1 MRDVNSHSLQKV
13 RTDRHSVSL
22 HCLFPLTF
30 SGFFGFL
37 GFFFPKKNPKRSA
50 RRSLAYAL
58 FPMPGRRARSP
69 GNNVSLR
76 GVGQRSMRPLLQ
88 KICTD
93 IHSVALPRLFHLPFF
108 GFFGS
113 LGFFFPKKNPKRSAR
128 RSLAYI
134 PIPLVI
140 GVRGSMPSCFCENP
154 ARTNTLSLCL
164 AIYLLPQCGFFGS
177 RGLFPQKVLEWGMG
191 RSPIYN
197 INI

>member
-113 LGFFFPKKNPKRSAR
+113 LGFFFTKKNPKRSAR

-134 PIPLVI
+134 
-140 GVRGSMPSCFCENP
+140 
-154 ARTNTLSLCL
+154 
-164 AIYLLPQCGFFGS
+164 
-177 RGLFPQKVLEWGMG
+177 LFPMPGCGAETPHNPFLTAREARIGERLSEQHPKIRRSQARGARRRMPCPDRCCQDSDG
-191 RSPIYN
+191 RA
-197 INI
+197 

>member
-1 MRDVNSHSLQKV
+1 MGDTSVRDVNSHSLQKV

-113 LGFFFPKKNPKRSAR
+113 LGFFFTKKNPKRSAR

-134 PIPLVI
+134 LFP
-140 GVRGSMPSCFCENP
+140 MPGCG
-154 ARTNTLSLCL
+154 A
-164 AIYLLPQCGFFGS
+164 AIYAVLLCEKSAQTDLLSPCFAFF
-177 RGLFPQKVLEWGMG
+177 LYP
-191 RSPIYN
+191 
-197 INI
+197 

>member
-93 IHSVALPRLFHLPFF
+93 RPSVALPRLFHLPFF

-113 LGFFFPKKNPKRSAR
+113 LGFFFTKKNPKRSAR

-134 PIPLVI
+134 
-140 GVRGSMPSCFCENP
+140 
-154 ARTNTLSLCL
+154 
-164 AIYLLPQCGFFGS
+164 
-177 RGLFPQKVLEWGMG
+177 LFPMPGCGAALYASSSAKNLHGHTFRRLASPFPFALFRFFRVLRVLFPKKE
-191 RSPIYN
+191 P
-197 INI
+197 

>member
-1 MRDVNSHSLQKV
+1 MMPAYTRSALII
-13 RTDRHSVSL
+13 SL
-22 HCLFPLTF
+22 HRHKFCRFTLPFPLPF
-30 SGFFGFL
+30 SGFFGSRGL
-37 GFFFPKKNPKRSA
+37 FPKKVLESGCGVKPRIFNFSR
-50 RRSLAYAL
+50 
-58 FPMPGRRARSP
+58 G
-69 GNNVSLR
+69 R

-134 PIPLVI
+134 PLRLVI
-140 GVRGSMPSCFCENP
+140 GVRGSMPSCFCEKR

-177 RGLFPQKVLEWGMG
+177 RGLFPKKVLEWGMG

>member
-58 FPMPGRRARSP
+58 FPMPGLRARSP

-88 KICTD
+88 KIRTD
-93 IHSVALPRLFHLPFF
+93 IH
-108 GFFGS
+108 FGS
-113 LGFFFPKKNPKRSAR
+113 LGFFSTKKNPKRSAR

-134 PIPLVI
+134 
-140 GVRGSMPSCFCENP
+140 
-154 ARTNTLSLCL
+154 
-164 AIYLLPQCGFFGS
+164 
-177 RGLFPQKVLEWGMG
+177 LFPMPGCGVETPHNPFLTAREARIGERLSEQHPKIRRSQARGARRRMPCPDRCCQDSDG
-191 RSPIYN
+191 RA
-197 INI
+197 

>member
-13 RTDRHSVSL
+13 RTDRHSVSP

-58 FPMPGRRARSP
+58 FPMSGRRARSP

-108 GFFGS
+108 GFFGF

-128 RSLAYI
+128 RSLAY
-134 PIPLVI
+134 
-140 GVRGSMPSCFCENP
+140 
-154 ARTNTLSLCL
+154 A
-164 AIYLLPQCGFFGS
+164 
-177 RGLFPQKVLEWGMG
+177 LFPMSGCGVETPHNPFLTAREARIGERLSEQHPKIRRSQARGARRRMPCPDRCCQDSDG
-191 RSPIYN
+191 RA
-197 INI
+197 

>member
-108 GFFGS
+108 GFFGF

-128 RSLAYI
+128 RSLAY
-134 PIPLVI
+134 
-140 GVRGSMPSCFCENP
+140 
-154 ARTNTLSLCL
+154 A
-164 AIYLLPQCGFFGS
+164 
-177 RGLFPQKVLEWGMG
+177 LFPMSGCGVETPHNPFLTAREARIGERLSEQHPKIRRSQARGARRRMPCPDRCCQDSDG
-191 RSPIYN
+191 RA
-197 INI
+197 

>member
-76 GVGQRSMRPLLQ
+76 GVGQRFMRPLLQ

-108 GFFGS
+108 GFFGF
-113 LGFFFPKKNPKRSAR
+113 LGFFFTKKNPKRSAR
-128 RSLAYI
+128 RSLAY
-134 PIPLVI
+134 
-140 GVRGSMPSCFCENP
+140 
-154 ARTNTLSLCL
+154 A
-164 AIYLLPQCGFFGS
+164 
-177 RGLFPQKVLEWGMG
+177 LFPMSGCGVETPHNPFLTAREARIGERLSEQHPKIRRSQARGARRRMPCPDRCCQDSDG
-191 RSPIYN
+191 RA
-197 INI
+197 

>member
-58 FPMPGRRARSP
+58 FPMPGRGARSP

-108 GFFGS
+108 GFFGFI
-113 LGFFFPKKNPKRSAR
+113 GFFFPKKNPKRSAR

-134 PIPLVI
+134 LFPMPGCGVETPHNPFLTAREARI
-140 GVRGSMPSCFCENP
+140 GERLSEQHPKIRRSQARGARRRMPCP
-154 ARTNTLSLCL
+154 ARCCQDSD
-164 AIYLLPQCGFFGS
+164 
-177 RGLFPQKVLEWGMG
+177 G
-191 RSPIYN
+191 RA
-197 INI
+197 